1 MKRKRLEQIACGAW
15 IMVGMSV
22 IAGANFIP
30 SPTLAVLLV
39 AVGLAICLG
48 EGMAAFRRTRRRRR
62 RKKWFVWVTYLAML
76 LCATGFFGV
85 AWNISELWWVQMI
98 WVTTGIALCIPPPE
112 IARR

>member
-1 MKRKRLEQIACGAW
+1 MKRKRLQQISYATW
-15 IMVGMSV
+15 MMVGMSV
-22 IAGANFIP
+22 IVGGILIP
-30 SPTLAVLLV
+30 SPTLTVLLV

-48 EGMAAFRRTRRRRR
+48 EGMAAFRGKRRGRR

-76 LCATGFFGV
+76 VCATVFFGI
-85 AWNISELWWVQMI
+85 AWKISELWWVQMI